1 MDIQK
6 LKECL
11 DAAGREEL
19 GIPIVNESIGN
30 QVFKITEWTY
40 KTHKQIWF
48 VVSNGKDLRKQIPP
62 NLRCRV
68 LPLSADQLMPL
79 LQRGPFD
86 ALLIPVHGFLYSD
99 PNLTLNEFWSSRG
112 SYKKCEDFVDSAW
125 TLWFWTSNQKPL
137 RLFGLCHHHAVL
149 WDMKQILR
157 PLGIQLDFT
166 WLSDGRPPVN
176 EAIASS
182 EPPFYSS
189 YDLYKQDPRAP
200 LPEEFKQR
208 ILSRGYDAVI
218 TSHSIITAYR
228 LKDLGLP
235 LIHVNSTRFGNEW
248 IQDSEKHTLLVQE
261 IQKLLDSRQ
270 LTVVHNNRGDQQY
283 FKEHFPTVSPQQEV
297 YCPSLCEALYRI
309 RATDSQLKKAL
320 IWDTRQVLLQE
331 KGSPF
336 MKKLYETLKKSH
348 GDSID
353 SQAIL
358 MAEKQA
364 YLPEGF
370 LDTYTAVIHIP
381 YNISTMSIFQ
391 QTRANIPV
399 WVPSQRLL
407 AELWSRP
414 EEPNELSWTIFKE
427 ESENQ
432 SHITFWDKARNPET
446 TAKWASLADFYH
458 TMGCVFEFDSIE
470 DLASRL
476 FTVDYN
482 SSIVQSEANQKAKR
496 EEIFA
501 LWEQV
506 FYSLRSLRVR
516 L

>member
-6 LKECL
+6 LKDCL
-11 DAAGREEL
+11 NAAGREEL
-19 GIPIVNESIGN
+19 GIPIVNQSIGDK
-30 QVFKITEWTY
+30 VFDITDWTTN
-40 KTHKQIWF
+40 THKQVWF
-48 VVSNGKDLRKQIPP
+48 VVANGKELRKQIPP
-62 NLRCRV
+62 NLRCRI
-68 LPLSADQLMPL
+68 LPLSPDVVFPL
-79 LQRGPFD
+79 LKRGPFD
-86 ALLIPVHGFLYSD
+86 SLLIPVHGFLYSD
-99 PNLTLNEFWSSRG
+99 PNLTLNEFWTSRG
-112 SYKKCEDFVDSAW
+112 SYKKCEDFVDPGW
-125 TLWFWTSNQKPL
+125 TLWFWTSNRKPL
-137 RLFGLCHHHAVL
+137 RFFGLCHHHAVL

-182 EPPFYSS
+182 EPPFFSS
-189 YDLYKQDPRAP
+189 NDLYKTDPKAS
-200 LPEEFKQR
+200 LPETFKER
-208 ILSRGYDAVI
+208 IRSRGYDAVI

-248 IQDSEKHTLLVQE
+248 IQNSEKHGFLVQE
-261 IQKLLDSRQ
+261 IQKLLDSGR

-297 YCPSLCEALYRI
+297 FCPSLCESVYRL
-309 RATDSQLKKAL
+309 RVSPPENQKFL

-336 MKKLYETLKKSH
+336 MKKLYQTLQV
-348 GDSID
+348 D

-358 MAEKQA
+358 LAQKQA

-370 LDTYTAVIHIP
+370 LDDYTAVIHIP

-399 WVPSQRLL
+399 WVPSQKLL
-407 AELWSRP
+407 AELWADST
-414 EEPNELSWTIFKE
+414 EPNELSWTVFKE
-427 ESENQ
+427 GSENQ
-432 SHITFWDKARNPET
+432 SHVTSWDKVRTPET
-446 TAKWASLADFYH
+446 TARWASLADFYYG
-458 TMGCVFEFDSIE
+458 TMGGVLEFDSID
-470 DLASRL
+470 DLQARL
-476 FTVDYN
+476 RSTDYKA
-482 SSIVQSEANQKAKR
+482 IMAESESKQQQRR
-496 EEIFA
+496 EEIFS

-506 FYSLRSLRVR
+506 TQR

>member
-6 LKECL
+6 LKDCL

-30 QVFKITEWTY
+30 EVFKITDWTTS
-40 KTHKQIWF
+40 THKQVWF
-48 VVSNGKDLRKQIPP
+48 VVANGKELRKQIPP
-62 NLRCRV
+62 NLRCRI
-68 LPLSADQLMPL
+68 LPLSPDSVMPL
-79 LQRGPFD
+79 LKRGPFD
-86 ALLIPVHGFLYSD
+86 SLLIPVHGFLYND
-99 PNLTLNEFWSSRG
+99 PNLTLNEFWAARG
-112 SYKKCEDFVDSAW
+112 CYKKCEDFVDPGW
-125 TLWFWTSNQKPL
+125 TLWFWTSNRKTL
-137 RLFGLCHHHAVL
+137 RFFGLCHHHAVL

-176 EAIASS
+176 EATARS
-182 EPPFYSS
+182 EPPFFSS
-189 YDLYKQDPRAP
+189 NDLYKTDPRAL
-200 LPEEFKQR
+200 LPDTFKER
-208 ILSRGYDAVI
+208 ILGLKYDAVI

-248 IQDSEKHTLLVQE
+248 IQDAEKHRFLVQE

-283 FKEHFPTVSPQQEV
+283 FREHFVCGPQQEV
-297 YCPSLCEALYRI
+297 YCPSLCESVYRF
-309 RATDSQLKKAL
+309 RLSPPQNQKFL

-336 MKKLYETLKKSH
+336 MKKLYYSLQV
-348 GDSID
+348 D

-358 MAEKQA
+358 LAQKQT

-370 LDTYTAVIHIP
+370 LDDYTAVVHIP

-399 WVPSQRLL
+399 WVPSQKLL
-407 AELWSRP
+407 AELWADSK
-414 EEPNELSWTIFKE
+414 EPNELSWTIFKE
-427 ESENQ
+427 GSENQ
-432 SHITFWDKARNPET
+432 KHITSWDKARVPET
-446 TAKWASLADFYH
+446 TARWASLADFYYG
-458 TMGCVFEFDSIE
+458 TMGCVLEFDSID
-470 DLASRL
+470 DLQARL
-476 FTVDYN
+476 RTTDYEA
-482 SSIVQSEANQKAKR
+482 VMKESEATQQQKR

-506 FYSLRSLRVR
+506 TQR